1 MEQQQLAQVLETGD
15 IGELLGIINQ
25 PNLLTTLDS
34 TQMCRIIKGLGQ
46 VVEQQTA
53 QLNQVNQQLQPEITN
68 CKQAQEKWQQ
78 GDQQLEYQFQKQ
90 TTELSEAN
98 HQLRQAKE
106 QLEAVLDAV
115 PGAVSWI
122 SADGRY
128 LGVNRHLAQSLQ
140 LPPETFVG
148 QELGFLESSPQFV
161 DFMGQFLA
169 CGDSGSSQVVEL
181 KVKNSSRYYLIAA
194 QKYQQG
200 AAAVCV
206 GIDITEHKQAEL
218 ALQQLNQELE
228 LRVEQRTSDLQ
239 NVNEQLRKSEEQFRL
254 IFKLSPMGMAIT
266 STDNSVLKVNQA
278 FCDTVGYTAEELG
291 QKKATDIIYPDDFTI
306 NLTPNQELWPGRTS
320 HFQMENRL
328 LSKDARVIHVLTK
341 KAVLVRDAQGKPRK
355 FLYQIVDITE
365 RKQAENQVRASLT
378 EKEVLLK
385 EIHHRVKN
393 NLQIISSLLRLQ
405 SRQVE
410 DPQAL
415 SLFKDSQHRVQS
427 MALIHQQLYQSPNL
441 AQINFGKYIQT
452 LTNNLFR
459 SYGINR
465 QTIALNI
472 EVTTAPLTI
481 DVAIPCGLI
490 INELVS
496 NSLKYAFHEHKEG
509 KIEISLS
516 SDQQGQL
523 ILTVSDNGIGL
534 PDNLDFQSTKSLGLS
549 IVRNL
554 TAQLGGNIILDCRQG
569 TRLKINFPHSLDL

>member
-1 MEQQQLAQVLETGD
+1 MEQQQLAKVLETGD
-15 IGELLGIINQ
+15 LGELLGIINQ
-25 PNLLTTLDS
+25 PNLLTTLNS

-46 VVEQQTA
+46 VVEQQAA
-53 QLNQVNQQLQPEITN
+53 QLTQVNRQLKPEITN
-68 CKQAQEKWQQ
+68 RKQTQEKSLQ

-98 HQLRQAKE
+98 QQLRQAKE

-148 QELGFLESSPQFV
+148 QELGFLHSSPQFV
-161 DFMGQFLA
+161 GFMGQFLA
-169 CGDSGSSQVVEL
+169 CGESAASQVVEL
-181 KVKNSSRYYLIAA
+181 KVKNSSKYYLIAA

-206 GIDITEHKQAEL
+206 GIDITKHKQAEL

-228 LRVEQRTSDLQ
+228 LRVEQRTADLRT
-239 NVNEQLRKSEEQFRL
+239 VNEQLRKSEEQFRL
-254 IFKLSPMGMAIT
+254 IFELSPMGMAIT
-266 STDNSVLKVNQA
+266 STDDSVLQVNQA
-278 FCDTVGYTAEELG
+278 FCDTVGYTANELG
-291 QKKATDIIYPDDFTI
+291 QKKVKDIIYPDDLTI

-328 LSKDARVIHVLTK
+328 LSKDGRVIHVLTK

-405 SRQVE
+405 SRKVE

-465 QTIALNI
+465 HKIGLNI

-481 DVAIPCGLI
+481 DIAIPCGLI

-496 NSLKYAFHEHKEG
+496 NSLKYAFPEHQYG

-516 SDQQGQL
+516 SDQQDQL

-534 PDNLDFQSTKSLGLS
+534 PENLDFQATKSLGLS

-554 TAQLGGNIILDCRQG
+554 TAQLGGNIILDCSQG
-569 TRLKINFPHSLDL
+569 TRLKINFPNSLDL

>member
-15 IGELLGIINQ
+15 LGELLGIINQ
-25 PNLLTTLDS
+25 PNLLTTLNY

-46 VVEQQTA
+46 VVEQQAA
-53 QLNQVNQQLQPEITN
+53 QLTQVNQQLQPEITN
-68 CKQAQEKWQQ
+68 RKQAQDKLPQA
-78 GDQQLEYQFQKQ
+78 DQQLEYQFQKQ

-148 QELGFLESSPQFV
+148 QELGFLHSSPQFV
-161 DFMGQFLA
+161 GFMGQFLA
-169 CGDSGSSQVVEL
+169 CGESAASQVVEL
-181 KVKNSSRYYLIAA
+181 KVKNSSKYYLIAA
-194 QKYQQG
+194 QKYHKG
-200 AAAVCV
+200 AATVCV
-206 GIDITEHKQAEL
+206 GIDITQHKQAEL

-228 LRVEQRTSDLQ
+228 LRVEQRTADLRK
-239 NVNEQLRKSEEQFRL
+239 VNEQLRKSEEQFRL
-254 IFKLSPMGMAIT
+254 IFELSPMGMAIT
-266 STDNSVLKVNQA
+266 STDDSVLQVNQA
-278 FCDTVGYTAEELG
+278 FCDTVGYTADKLG
-291 QKKATDIIYPDDFTI
+291 QKKVTDIIYPDDLTI
-306 NLTPNQELWPGRTS
+306 NLSPNKELWPGRTS

-328 LSKDARVIHVLTK
+328 LSKDGRVIHVLTK
-341 KAVLVRDAQGKPRK
+341 KAVLVRDAQSKPRK

-365 RKQAENQVRASLT
+365 RKQVENQVRASLT

-405 SRQVE
+405 SRKVE
-410 DPQAL
+410 VPQAL
-415 SLFKDSQHRVQS
+415 SLFKDYQHRVQS

-465 QTIALNI
+465 QTIGLKI

-481 DVAIPCGLI
+481 DIAIPCGLI

-496 NSLKYAFHEHKEG
+496 NSIKYAFHEHQDG

-534 PDNLDFQSTKSLGLS
+534 PENLDFQSTKSLGLS

-554 TAQLGGNIILDCRQG
+554 TAQLGANIILDCSQG
-569 TRLKINFPHSLDL
+569 TRLEIKFPDSLDL

>member
-46 VVEQQTA
+46 VVEQQTT

-68 CKQAQEKWQQ
+68 PKQAQEKWPQ

-148 QELGFLESSPQFV
+148 QELGFLQSSPQFV
-161 DFMGQFLA
+161 GFMGQFLA
-169 CGDSGSSQVVEL
+169 CQDLGASQVVEL

-206 GIDITEHKQAEL
+206 GIDITQHKQAEL

-228 LRVEQRTSDLQ
+228 LRVEQRTSDLRF
-239 NVNEQLRKSEEQFRL
+239 VNEQLRKSEEQFRL
-254 IFKLSPMGMAIT
+254 IFELSPMGMAIT
-266 STDNSVLKVNQA
+266 STDDSVLQVNQA
-278 FCDTVGYTAEELG
+278 FCDTVGYTADELG
-291 QKKATDIIYPDDFTI
+291 QKKVTDIIYPDDLTI
-306 NLTPNQELWPGRTS
+306 NLTPNKELWPGKTS

-405 SRQVE
+405 SRKVE

-465 QTIALNI
+465 QTIGLNI

-481 DVAIPCGLI
+481 DLAIPCGLI

-496 NSLKYAFHEHKEG
+496 NSLKYAFPEHQDG

-534 PDNLDFQSTKSLGLS
+534 PENLDFQSTKSLGLS

-554 TAQLGGNIILDCRQG
+554 TVQLGGNIILDCSQG

>member
-15 IGELLGIINQ
+15 LGELLGIINQ

-53 QLNQVNQQLQPEITN
+53 QLTQVNQQLQPEITN
-68 CKQAQEKWQQ
+68 RKQVQEKWLL

-148 QELGFLESSPQFV
+148 KELGFLESSPQFV
-161 DFMGQFLA
+161 GFMGEFLA
-169 CGDSGSSQVVEL
+169 CRDSGASQVVEL

-228 LRVEQRTSDLQ
+228 LRVEQRTSDLRF
-239 NVNEQLRKSEEQFRL
+239 VNEQLRKSEEQFRL
-254 IFKLSPMGMAIT
+254 IFELSPMGMAIT
-266 STDNSVLKVNQA
+266 STDDSVLKVNQA
-278 FCDTVGYTAEELG
+278 CCDTVGYTAEELG
-291 QKKATDIIYPDDFTI
+291 QKKATDIIHPDDLTI
-306 NLTPNQELWPGRTS
+306 NLTPNQDLWPGRTS

-328 LSKDARVIHVLTK
+328 LSKDGRVIHVLTK
-341 KAVLVRDAQGKPRK
+341 KAVLVRDSQGKPRK
-355 FLYQIVDITE
+355 FFYQIVDITE

-405 SRQVE
+405 SRKVE

-459 SYGINR
+459 SYGINP

-496 NSLKYAFHEHKEG
+496 NSLKYAFPENQEG
-509 KIEISLS
+509 KMEISLS

-523 ILTVSDNGIGL
+523 ILKVSDNGIGL

-554 TAQLGGNIILDCRQG
+554 TAQLGGNIILDCSQG
-569 TRLKINFPHSLDL
+569 TRLEIKFPHSLDL